1 MSQTEDK
8 ETSRRGFFQQA
19 LRRVLEPVVD
29 YVDEHQQSLRAELSA
44 EANQKDHAHSPW
56 PLSYYLRPPGALPE
70 SQFIDTCERS
80 GNCIVVCPA
89 QAIFALDQGEN
100 SDPLP
105 YLDPDQQPCVVCDS
119 LACMEACP
127 SGALQKTAREEI
139 EIGVAVVNTGL
150 CLNSEGIECRICI
163 DLCPLGESAIQ
174 FEAEAQEVVVIEEG
188 CIGCGVCQHHCPTY
202 PKSIF
207 VRQHF
212 ENMMD

>member
-19 LRRVLEPVVD
+19 LRRVLEPVAD
-29 YVDEHQQSLRAELSA
+29 YVDEQQQTLRAELASK
-44 EANQKDHAHSPW
+44 ANQKDHLPQ
-56 PLSYYLRPPGALPE
+56 SYYLRPPGALPE
-70 SQFIDTCERS
+70 SQFIETCERS
-80 GNCIVVCPA
+80 GNCIVACPA

-119 LACMEACP
+119 LACMEVCP
-127 SGALQKTAREEI
+127 SGTLQKTAREEI

-150 CLNSEGIECRICI
+150 CLNSEEIECRTCI
-163 DLCPLGESAIQ
+163 DLCPFGELAIQ
-174 FEAEAQEVVVIEEG
+174 FDAEVQEVVVVEEG

-207 VRQHF
+207 VRKHF
-212 ENMMD
+212 ENLMD